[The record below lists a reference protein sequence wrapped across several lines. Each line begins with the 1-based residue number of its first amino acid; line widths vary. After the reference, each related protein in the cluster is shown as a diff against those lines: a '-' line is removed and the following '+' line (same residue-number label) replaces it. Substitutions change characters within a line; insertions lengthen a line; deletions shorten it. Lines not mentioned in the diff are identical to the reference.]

1 MQKSLI
7 ITLILSIIV
16 IIFAINNNAIVS
28 IDLIFTELEIS
39 QAIVI
44 FVCVLLGAVII
55 SIFSWIREMKLKKK
69 IKQLNLK
76 INELNENIINL
87 EKEVE
92 GKEEQIKLLY
102 SKDRNYPD

>member
-1 MQKSLI
+1 
-7 ITLILSIIV
+7 
-16 IIFAINNNAIVS
+16 
-28 IDLIFTELEIS
+28 
-39 QAIVI
+39 
-44 FVCVLLGAVII
+44 VLLGAVII

-76 INELNENIINL
+76 IDELNKNIINL

-102 SKDRNYPD
+102 SKERNYPD